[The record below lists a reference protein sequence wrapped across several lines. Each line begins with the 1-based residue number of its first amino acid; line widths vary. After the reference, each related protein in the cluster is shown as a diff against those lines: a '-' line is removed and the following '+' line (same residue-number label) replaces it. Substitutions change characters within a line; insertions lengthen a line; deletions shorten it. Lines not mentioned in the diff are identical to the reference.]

1 MTFPNI
7 YDDAHAAMLYLKSLI
22 QLALKR
28 DSPAPGTKEL
38 VQTIIKTI
46 WTVGNQLS
54 TLIHPLESP
63 SPPGSELESVLAAEQ
78 PESIRTPPK
87 ECRRITES
95 DRLKTWLASVEDK
108 KSTPR
113 RRHQHAIQRSTARN
127 SRIEK
132 HTRSEEGYRTRSK
145 TKQMQVLKTQR

>member
-7 YDDAHAAMLYLKSLI
+7 YDDAHAAMLYLESLI
-22 QLALKR
+22 QLASKR

-63 SPPGSELESVLAAEQ
+63 FSFGSELELVLAAE
-78 PESIRTPPK
+78 
-87 ECRRITES
+87 
-95 DRLKTWLASVEDK
+95 
-108 KSTPR
+108 
-113 RRHQHAIQRSTARN
+113 
-127 SRIEK
+127 
-132 HTRSEEGYRTRSK
+132 
-145 TKQMQVLKTQR
+145 